1 MQISHLDGYD
11 AHCQRTDGSR
21 LLGGSNKKWRSA
33 TLLSIVLLSALPEF
47 CAGLSLVH
55 SSGRQELTRRRSL
68 DQRGLTRRRSL
79 FIASKFAATAL
90 ATTASLVLPGALR
103 PALAKNLPYVATSDI
118 SKVGTVDAL
127 LPIIKLLDSLQKLQA
142 EIKRSPDVFIQR
154 ALDSQLPSSEQ
165 SFKEMFDSYSEPVS
179 YKQRFLDQNAFLVYY
194 TRGFDGPGRP
204 SIEEDV
210 NVRQTLQY
218 GYRNEAWVAY
228 EEFLCEIRYS
238 GKHPEEFEEIDALQP
253 LATAIESI
261 EKYLSEATSEAVL
274 EGRRRLDSD

>member
-154 ALDSQLPSSEQ
+154 PLDSQLPSSEQ
-165 SFKEMFDSYSEPVS
+165 SFKEMFDSYSEPTS
-179 YKQRFLDQNAFLVYY
+179 SASWTKTHSWFT
-194 TRGFDGPGRP
+194 TR
-204 SIEEDV
+204 EDLMAPDV
-210 NVRQTLQY
+210 HL
-218 GYRNEAWVAY
+218 
-228 EEFLCEIRYS
+228 L
-238 GKHPEEFEEIDALQP
+238 
-253 LATAIESI
+253 
-261 EKYLSEATSEAVL
+261 
-274 EGRRRLDSD
+274 RRT